1 MIKKAKLVEIPQIL
15 ELTKVCGEHLADQ
28 GIYQWNENY
37 PTEKTFKTDIARGE
51 LYVLFEQETLIG
63 VIALSTFMDPE
74 YESVSWLSP
83 NENNL
88 YVHRLAITPAYQG
101 KGFAQRLMSFA
112 ESHARN
118 LHYTSIRLDTFSQ
131 NKRNQAF
138 YEQRG
143 YTRLEEVYFPM
154 QSDLPFY
161 CYELILK

>member
-1 MIKKAKLVEIPQIL
+1 MIRTAKLVEIPQIL
-15 ELTKVCGEHLADQ
+15 ELTKACGEHLVNQ
-28 GIYQWNENY
+28 GIYQWNEHY
-37 PTEKTFKTDIARGE
+37 PTEEAFKADIAREE
-51 LYVLFEQETLIG
+51 LYVLFEKETLIG

-88 YVHRLAITPAYQG
+88 YVHRLAIAPAYQG
-101 KGFAQRLMSFA
+101 KGFAQKLMSFA
-112 ESHARN
+112 EAYARS

-131 NKRNQAF
+131 NKRNQVF
-138 YEQRG
+138 YEKRG